1 MSQVN
6 RRQFLNIAAGVST
19 LGAVVGFSGGVAF
32 AAKPEIFTGLVDG
45 VAVGGFD
52 PVAYFTVN
60 KAVEGSKEY
69 TLSHNGAEWRFS
81 SAENKALFMANPD
94 RYAPQFGGYCAY
106 AVSYGGTAKGEP
118 EVWRIVDDKLY
129 LNFSKG
135 VQKRWAKDIPGNIKK
150 GNENWPNVLTN

>member
-19 LGAVVGFSGGVAF
+19 LGAVVGLTGGVAF

-150 GNENWPNVLTN
+150 GNENWPKVLTN

>member
-6 RRQFLNIAAGVST
+6 RRQFLTLTAGIATVGTV
-19 LGAVVGFSGGVAF
+19 LGLTGGVAF
-32 AAKPEIFTGLVDG
+32 AAKPEIFTGLIEG

-52 PVAYFTVN
+52 PVAYFTLN
-60 KAVEGSKEY
+60 KAVEGSKDH

-81 SAENKALFMANPD
+81 SAENKAFFMANPA
-94 RYAPQFGGYCAY
+94 RYSPQFGGYCAY

-135 VQKRWAKDIPGNIKK
+135 VQKRWVKDIPGHIKK
-150 GNENWPNVLTN
+150 GNENWPNVLTY

>member
-6 RRQFLNIAAGVST
+6 RRQFFHLTASVAAAGA
-19 LGAVVGFSGGVAF
+19 AVALTGGVAF
-32 AAKPEIFTGLVDG
+32 AAKPEVFTGLVKG
-45 VAVGGFD
+45 VAVGGYD
-52 PVAYFTVN
+52 PVAYFTMN
-60 KAVEGSKEY
+60 KAVEGSADH

-81 SAENKALFMANPD
+81 SAENKALFMANPA
-94 RYAPQFGGYCAY
+94 RYAPQYGGYCAY

-135 VQKRWAKDIPGNIKK
+135 VQKRWVKDIPGNIKK
-150 GNENWPNVLTN
+150 GDENWPNVLTY